1 MPTIMLEGK
10 TVLPKLID
18 RFVSSPLWRLDLPF
32 NIATIWSAK
41 AARAVFSKPAVAL
54 TAYAMLGTLAVPLC
68 LPSVAQAQKRPAVAD
83 SPDDIFVQLREASR
97 ANDYPKASMLAG
109 RLSDYPIRSYV
120 DYFQIKPRMFDSMGL
135 ARTDAPDAEI
145 ASFIRKYDGE
155 AIADRMRNDYLLVL
169 GKRRDWTQFDAIYP
183 QFVLKDDAQV
193 NCYAMVSRALREEIE
208 GPDKNEKIELQ
219 RQGARLLLEDSKNG
233 VGDGCSLLA
242 DTYFSLGRLK
252 PADIWD
258 LVRIAYDANYQTVGK
273 RLARLVLDS
282 NQEAKLEADADS
294 IAGIVSGNKN
304 DNEMAAL
311 TVVKIARTD
320 PAKAADLMDNMPL
333 AARSKGALWGIIG
346 MNAAKKLM
354 PEAAAYYRKV
364 GDVKLWDEAYQWQ
377 VRAALR
383 AGEWKQVRHAA
394 ERMSAE
400 ARKDPTW
407 TYWLGRAY
415 KQEGRKE
422 DAFEQWHRIAEQYN
436 FYGQLAN
443 EELGRAIPLPPQ
455 AAPST
460 EVELAEA
467 EQSPAFQRATKFYEL
482 NLRFEGNREWNWP
495 LRNMSDRQLLAA
507 ATYAKKIGLLDRTV
521 NTADRTREEHD
532 FSLRYLTPYR
542 DVVKR
547 QSNAIGLDEAWA
559 YGIMRQESRFITVAR
574 SNVGASGLMQ
584 VMPATGRFVA
594 KKIGLVGFDATQLSD
609 INVNVQ
615 IGTNY
620 LKMVSD
626 DLQGSQTL
634 ASAAYNAGPGR
645 PRQWRS
651 TLQKAVEG
659 AIFAE
664 SIPFNE
670 TRNYVKNVLANA
682 TYYAMLFDG
691 QVSSLKSRLGTVR
704 PADFLPSDLP

>member
-1 MPTIMLEGK
+1 MLIIMLEGK

-18 RFVSSPLWRLDLPF
+18 RFVSSLILRLDFTP
-32 NIATIWSAK
+32 IGSARS
-41 AARAVFSKPAVAL
+41 ASSKPAL
-54 TAYAMLGTLAVPLC
+54 LLAVSILSVLALPLG
-68 LPSVAQAQKRPAVAD
+68 LSGTAQAQKRPAVAD
-83 SPDDIFVQLREASR
+83 SPDDTFIQLREASR
-97 ANDYPKASMLAG
+97 ANDYAKASLLAA
-109 RLSDYPIRSYV
+109 RLGDYPIRAYV
-120 DYFQIKPRMFDSMGL
+120 EYFQIKPRMFDSTGL
-135 ARTDAPDAEI
+135 PRTDAPDAEI

-193 NCYAMVSRALREEIE
+193 NCYAMVSRGLREVND
-208 GPDKNEKIELQ
+208 GPDKNEKNELQ
-219 RQGARLLLEDSKNG
+219 RQAARLLLEDSKNG

-258 LVRIAYDANYQTVGK
+258 LVRIAYDANYLTVGK
-273 RLARLVLDS
+273 RLARLVLDN
-282 NQEAKLEADADS
+282 NQEAQLEADSDS

-311 TVVKIARTD
+311 SIVKLARTD

-333 AARSKGALWGIIG
+333 TARSKGALWGIVA
-346 MNAAKKLM
+346 MNAAKKLL
-354 PEAAAYYRKV
+354 PEAAGYYRKV

-383 AGEWKQVRHAA
+383 AGDWKQVRHAA

-455 AAPST
+455 ATPNT
-460 EVELAEA
+460 EAELAEA
-467 EQSPAFQRATKFYEL
+467 EQNPAFQRAAKFYDL

-594 KKIGLVGFDATQLSD
+594 KKIGLIGFDATQLSD